1 MNFILWSA
9 VVIKHSQ
16 FASNELNK
24 IVWIHLI
31 RFTKVKVIIHFV
43 ANKMLNMEQTKVISH
58 LKRWF
63 YPSAHIFNEILI
75 YSVESMY
82 EVESHWVFNLC
93 TFWCAS
99 QVWPWTEDPVMRKS
113 AFVEWLLLI
122 DDYIGSCK
130 SNKKNPIVLIVNHNQ
145 REE

>member
-1 MNFILWSA
+1 MNFMLWSA
-9 VVIKHSQ
+9 SVIINQTQ

-31 RFTKVKVIIHFV
+31 RFTKVKVIIHFD

-99 QVWPWTEDPVMRKS
+99 QVWPWTEDPVMRKQKCLRRVI
-113 AFVEWLLLI
+113 AINWWLYWQLQ
-122 DDYIGSCK
+122 K
-130 SNKKNPIVLIVNHNQ
+130 Q
-145 REE
+145 